1 MMTQGHAQNPT
12 KGIVRR
18 LILLIVFF
26 SALITLIIS
35 VAQLY
40 SEYQHDISAIDSRFH
55 QIQDVNLKT
64 LNNALWVADTQE
76 LKTQLQGLLRL
87 PDMQYL
93 EIRENNKIWA
103 AVGEPAQNNT
113 ISHQYA
119 MVHEYRGREFNIGTL
134 TVVATLKD
142 IYSRLLQRAMVIL
155 VSNGIKTFLVAGFI
169 TYIFQHLITRHLV
182 KIADYTANYDMS
194 DTTHLLQ
201 LDRKEDPKKSTDEL
215 GMLVAAINTMHVNLK
230 QSFEALRKNEKQ
242 LKHQQLHLEELVRE
256 RTARLEAAQET
267 LVRNERLAALG
278 QLTATV
284 SHELRN
290 PLNAMQPSLYIIRTQ
305 VEPGES
311 KVLESVERIERNLKR
326 CDRIIDE
333 LLDFTRIT
341 TLEMTEVN
349 LDDWIKSVL
358 GEIDIDPSIKIEWD
372 LDLAGMMVKLDPE
385 RMRRAITNVVV
396 NACQAMLLAE
406 ESGAGDSAKILTI
419 QTKNTGQRLELNF
432 RDTGPGISEENQE
445 KVFEPLFSTKNF
457 GVGLGMSI
465 VRQILE
471 LHRGGV
477 EIHSEPGQGATISLW
492 FPPGI

>member
-1 MMTQGHAQNPT
+1 MTQEQAQNPT
-12 KGIVRR
+12 KGIVHR

-26 SALITLIIS
+26 SALITLFIS
-35 VAQLY
+35 IVQLY
-40 SEYQHDISAIDSRFH
+40 SEYQNDVSAIDSRFH

-103 AVGEPAQNNT
+103 AVGEPVQEDT

-134 TVVATLKD
+134 TVVATLKN
-142 IYSRLLQRAMVIL
+142 IYSRLVRRAMVIL

-169 TYIFQHLITRHLV
+169 TYIFQQLITRHLV

-194 DTTHLLQ
+194 DTAHLLQ
-201 LDRKEDPKKSTDEL
+201 LDRKENPRKATDEL
-215 GMLVAAINTMHVNLK
+215 GILVAAINKMHANLK
-230 QSFEALRKNEKQ
+230 QSFDALRENEKK
-242 LKHQQLHLEELVRE
+242 LKHHQLHLEELVRE
-256 RTARLEAAQET
+256 RTERLETAQET

-290 PLNAMQPSLYIIRTQ
+290 PLNAMQPSLYIIRNQ
-305 VEPGES
+305 IDPGD
-311 KVLESVERIERNLKR
+311 KNVIESVDRIDRNLKR

-341 TLEMTEVN
+341 SLQLAEVN
-349 LDDWIKSVL
+349 LDDWIKSVIGEL
-358 GEIDIDPSIKIEWD
+358 EIDPKIKIEWD
-372 LDLAGMMVKLDPE
+372 LNLTGMLLRLDPE
-385 RMRRAITNVVV
+385 RMRRAVTNVVV
-396 NACQAMLLAE
+396 NACQAMLFKE
-406 ESGAGDSAKILTI
+406 EDHPGDSANILTI
-419 QTKNTGQRLELNF
+419 QTRNTGQRLELNI
-432 RDTGPGISEENQE
+432 RDTGPGISPGDRE
-445 KVFEPLFSTKNF
+445 KVFEPLYSTKNF
-457 GVGLGMSI
+457 GVGLGMPI
-465 VRQILE
+465 VKQIME

-477 EIHSEPGQGATISLW
+477 EIESEPGKGTMISLW
-492 FPPGI
+492 LPAGV

>member
-1 MMTQGHAQNPT
+1 MTQEQAQNPT
-12 KGIVRR
+12 KGIVHR

-26 SALITLIIS
+26 SALITLFIS
-35 VAQLY
+35 IAQLY
-40 SEYQHDISAIDSRFH
+40 SEYKSDISAIDSRFH

-76 LKTQLQGLLRL
+76 LQTQLQGLLRL

-93 EIRENNKIWA
+93 EIKENNKIWA
-103 AVGEPAQNNT
+103 AVGEPVQENS

-134 TVVATLKD
+134 TVVATLKN
-142 IYSRLLQRAMVIL
+142 IYSRLVRRAMVIL

-169 TYIFQHLITRHLV
+169 TYIFQQLITRHLV

-201 LDRKEDPKKSTDEL
+201 LDRKENPKKATDEL
-215 GMLVAAINTMHVNLK
+215 GMLVTAINKMHVNLK
-230 QSFEALRKNEKQ
+230 QSFEALRDNEKQ
-242 LKHQQLHLEELVRE
+242 LKHHQLHLEELVRE
-256 RTARLEAAQET
+256 RTAKLEKAQET
-267 LVRNERLAALG
+267 LVRSERLAALG

-290 PLNAMQPSLYIIRTQ
+290 PLNAMQPSLYIIRNQ
-305 VEPGES
+305 IDPGDTS
-311 KVLESVERIERNLKR
+311 IIESVERIDRNLKR

-341 TLEMTEVN
+341 SLQLAEVN
-349 LDDWIKSVL
+349 LDDWIKSVI
-358 GEIDIDPSIKIEWD
+358 GELDIDPKIKIEWD
-372 LDLAGMMVKLDPE
+372 LNLTGLSLRLDPE
-385 RMRRAITNVVV
+385 RMRRAVTNVVV
-396 NACQAMLLAE
+396 NACQAMLFKE
-406 ESGAGDSAKILTI
+406 EDSPGDSANILTI
-419 QTKNTGQRLELNF
+419 RTRNTGQRLEVNIL
-432 RDTGPGISEENQE
+432 DTGPGIPPGNRE

-457 GVGLGMSI
+457 GVGLGMPI
-465 VRQILE
+465 VKQIME

-477 EIHSEPGQGATISLW
+477 DIESEPGKGTTISLW
-492 FPPGI
+492 LPLSV

>member
-1 MMTQGHAQNPT
+1 MVTQSQTQNPT

-18 LILLIVFF
+18 LILFIVFF
-26 SALITLIIS
+26 SALLTLLIS
-35 VAQLY
+35 IAQLY

-64 LNNALWVADTQE
+64 LTNALWVADTQE

-93 EIRENNKIWA
+93 EIRENNKIWT

-113 ISHQYA
+113 ISHQYN
-119 MVHEYRGREFNIGTL
+119 MVHEYRGREFTIGTL

-142 IYSRLLQRAMVIL
+142 IYSRLVHRAVVIL

-169 TYIFQHLITRHLV
+169 TYIFQQLITRHLV
-182 KIADYTANYDMS
+182 KIADYAANYGMS
-194 DTTHLLQ
+194 DTTHPLH
-201 LDRKEDPKKSTDEL
+201 LDRKENPKMATDEL
-215 GMLVAAINTMHVNLK
+215 GMLVTAINQMHINLNL
-230 QSFEALRKNEKQ
+230 SFEALRENEKK
-242 LKHQQLHLEELVRE
+242 LKHQQLHLEELVKE

-290 PLNAMQPSLYIIRTQ
+290 PLSAMQPSLYIIRNQ
-305 VEPGES
+305 IKPGETN
-311 KVLESVERIERNLKR
+311 VIESVERIERNLKR

-341 TLEMTEVN
+341 SLEISDVR

-358 GEIDIDPSIKIEWD
+358 ADINIDPEIRIEWI
-372 LDLAGMMVKLDPE
+372 LGLEGMVIQIDAE
-385 RMRRAITNVVV
+385 RMQRAVANVVV
-396 NACQAMLLAE
+396 NACQAMQQPE
-406 ESGAGDSAKILTI
+406 FREAGDRPQVLTI
-419 QTKNTGQRLELNF
+419 QTIKTSQRLEI
-432 RDTGPGISEENQE
+432 RVSDTGPGISPDILG
-445 KVFEPLFSTKNF
+445 KIFEPLFSTKNF

-465 VRQILE
+465 VRQIME
-471 LHRGGV
+471 LHRGGI
-477 EIHSEPGQGATISLW
+477 EIDSKTGKGTTVILW
-492 FPPGI
+492 LPKSG

>member
-1 MMTQGHAQNPT
+1 MMAREQVQTPT

-35 VAQLY
+35 IAQLY
-40 SEYQHDISAIDSRFH
+40 SEYQHDVSAIDSQFH

-64 LNNALWVADTQE
+64 LTNALWVADTQE

-103 AVGEPAQNNT
+103 AVGEPAQDNT
-113 ISHQYA
+113 ISHQYN

-142 IYSRLLQRAMVIL
+142 IYSRLVQRAMVIL

-169 TYIFQHLITRHLV
+169 TYIFQNLITRHLA

-194 DTTHLLQ
+194 DTTHQLQ
-201 LDRKEDPKKSTDEL
+201 LDRKENPKKSTDEL
-215 GMLVAAINTMHVNLK
+215 GMLVAAINQMHVNLK
-230 QSFEALRKNEKQ
+230 QSFEALRENEKQ
-242 LKHQQLHLEELVRE
+242 LKHQQLHLEELVKE
-256 RTARLEAAQET
+256 RTASLEAAQET

-290 PLNAMQPSLYIIRTQ
+290 PLNAMHPSLYIIRNQ
-305 VEPGES
+305 VDQGDS
-311 KVLESVERIERNLKR
+311 KVLESVDRIDRNLRR

-341 TLEMTEVN
+341 SLDMADVN
-349 LDDWIKSVL
+349 VDDWIKSEIS
-358 GEIDIDPSIKIEWD
+358 EIDIDAGIKIEWD
-372 LDLAGMMVKLDPE
+372 LNLTGVLLKLDPE
-385 RMRRAITNVVV
+385 RMRRAITNVVI
-396 NACQAMLLAE
+396 NACQAMLFTDEASSG
-406 ESGAGDSAKILTI
+406 ESGKILTI
-419 QTKNTGQRLELNF
+419 QTRNTGQRLELNI
-432 RDTGPGISEENQE
+432 RDSGPGISPENRE

-465 VRQILE
+465 VRQIME
-471 LHRGGV
+471 LHHGGV
-477 EIHSEPGQGATISLW
+477 EIHGEPGQGAMISLW
-492 FPPGI
+492 FPPVV

>member
-1 MMTQGHAQNPT
+1 MTQEQAQNPT
-12 KGIVRR
+12 KGIVHR

-26 SALITLIIS
+26 SALITLFIS
-35 VAQLY
+35 IAQLY
-40 SEYQHDISAIDSRFH
+40 SEYKSDISAIDSRFH

-76 LKTQLQGLLRL
+76 LQTQLQGLLRL

-93 EIRENNKIWA
+93 EIKENNKIWA
-103 AVGEPAQNNT
+103 AVGEPVQENS

-134 TVVATLKD
+134 TVVATLKN
-142 IYSRLLQRAMVIL
+142 IYSRLVRRAMVIL

-169 TYIFQHLITRHLV
+169 TYIFQQLITRHLV

-201 LDRKEDPKKSTDEL
+201 LDRKENPKKATDEL
-215 GMLVAAINTMHVNLK
+215 GMLVAAINKMHVNLK
-230 QSFEALRKNEKQ
+230 QSFEALRDNEKQ
-242 LKHQQLHLEELVRE
+242 LKHHQLHLEELVRE
-256 RTARLEAAQET
+256 RTAKLEKAQET
-267 LVRNERLAALG
+267 LVRSERLAALG

-290 PLNAMQPSLYIIRTQ
+290 PLNAMQPSLYIIRNQ
-305 VEPGES
+305 IDPGDTS
-311 KVLESVERIERNLKR
+311 IIESVERIDRNLKR

-341 TLEMTEVN
+341 SLQLAEVN
-349 LDDWIKSVL
+349 LDDWIKSVI
-358 GEIDIDPSIKIEWD
+358 GELDIDPKIKIEWD
-372 LDLAGMMVKLDPE
+372 LNLTGLSLRLDPE
-385 RMRRAITNVVV
+385 RMRRAVTNVVV
-396 NACQAMLLAE
+396 NACQAMLFKE
-406 ESGAGDSAKILTI
+406 EDSPGDSANILTI
-419 QTKNTGQRLELNF
+419 RTRNTGQRLEVNIL
-432 RDTGPGISEENQE
+432 DTGPGIPPGNRE

-457 GVGLGMSI
+457 GVGLGMPI
-465 VRQILE
+465 VKQIME

-477 EIHSEPGQGATISLW
+477 DIESEPGKGTTISLW
-492 FPPGI
+492 LPLSV